1 MMIYKTFSKKQLITM
16 LWWRMDKY
24 KDHDAIICDGSV
36 RSGKTLCMTIGFI
49 LWASSSFDGYSF
61 AMCGKTIEAFR
72 RNVITPMKQWIEGLD
87 IKIVERLSE
96 NYLDITANGHTNRF
110 YVFGGRDESSA
121 AIIQGMTLAG
131 IFLDETAIMPRS
143 FVEMAVSRC
152 SVKGSKFWFNCNPE
166 SPHHWFLK
174 EWIEE
179 STKKNA
185 LHLHFTMED
194 NYSLDLSVKKRYE
207 NLYNGVFYD
216 RFILGRWVRAEGLI
230 YPMFR
235 ADRHTTE
242 PMPDDG
248 YYYISIDY
256 GTLNPFSAGLWCIAN
271 GKAYRIAEFYY
282 DGRKKGSQK
291 TDEEYYEELERLA
304 GDKYIERI
312 VIDPSA
318 ASMIECIR
326 RHGRFKVRHAD
337 NDVLNGIN
345 RTAALLNSG
354 MLQISPEC
362 KDCIREFGLYS
373 WDEKAAERGDDRP
386 IKQDDHAMDDV
397 RYFVNTILR
406 KEFKWCDWS

>member
-24 KDHDAIICDGSV
+24 KDQDAIICDGSV

-152 SVKGSKFWFNCNPE
+152 SVPGSKLWFNCNPDN
-166 SPHHWFLK
+166 PHHWFLN
-174 EWIEE
+174 EWIEKAE
-179 STKKNA
+179 QKNA
-185 LHLHFTMED
+185 LHLHLTMDD
-194 NYSLDLSVKKRYE
+194 NYSLDPKIKARYKT
-207 NLYNGVFYD
+207 FYTGIFYE
-216 RFILGRWVRAEGLI
+216 RFILGLWKKADGLI

-235 ADRHTTE
+235 VDRHTTE